1 MYYYELLV
9 IGLVWGCTYALM
21 ALGLTLVYGLL
32 RILHVAQATVFTLGA
47 YCGLLV
53 ANHTGSLALAF
64 VAAVASAGVA
74 GPLIYKAVYEPLLT
88 RPPFVP
94 LVASIGLL
102 IAMED
107 GFRLLFG
114 PYGLSFDAN
123 PWFSSSVNLA
133 GATLNM
139 VQVVMVVMA
148 VTLIGLFAWLAVGTR
163 LGVGLRATVSDAAMA
178 ETFGVNPSKVRYF
191 TFIVASALAGVAG
204 LLVGM
209 LNNLVEPG
217 MGGLIGYKGLA
228 IIVLGGL
235 GNVPGTLLASL
246 IFGLI
251 ESFGSVTLDRY
262 MDRDAV
268 AFAFTILVLLVR
280 PQGLLGRKS

>member
-53 ANHTGSLALAF
+53 ANHSGSLALAF

-74 GPLIYKAVYEPLLT
+74 GPLIYKWIYEPLLT

-163 LGVGLRATVSDAAMA
+163 LGVGLRATVSDADMA

-191 TFIVASALAGVAG
+191 TFVVASALAGVAG

>member
-53 ANHTGSLALAF
+53 ANHSGSLALAF

-74 GPLIYKAVYEPLLT
+74 GPLIYKWIYEPLLT

-163 LGVGLRATVSDAAMA
+163 LGVGLRATVSDADMA